1 MGKHIY
7 YIPCL
12 FKENFVCNKDLLEN
26 IVKMVIPTYS
36 DLGKS
41 TRDLFS
47 KGFIH
52 GNIKLNLKSNTDSG
66 FTFTTGGTS
75 QLDSGKLDG
84 SFETKYTHKGFNVS
98 ERWAFDNNMYSEVSV
113 EDKLIQAREFVN
125 LTGDIDVDFHG
136 PLLNGEI
143 AGSAVFG
150 HGPWALGTQAAYN
163 VAGSKLSKLNFALGH
178 TSKDFDA
185 HLFLT
190 EGSNFSGSLLQKI
203 LPSTQVGLQCA
214 WSKGSRDTT
223 FGIAAKHV
231 IDASTT
237 LSTKLNNALELG
249 LALVVGLR
257 PGVNLTVSTMCTMK
271 NDFGHQVGLG
281 LELEP

>member
-1 MGKHIY
+1 
-7 YIPCL
+7 
-12 FKENFVCNKDLLEN
+12 
-26 IVKMVIPTYS
+26 MVIPTYS

-84 SFETKYTHKGFNVS
+84 SFETKYTHKGFNVNIS

-113 EDKLIQAREFVN
+113 EDKLIQGLKLEFDSVMSAQTGKWSGKLKTSLAREFVN
-125 LTGDIDVDFHG
+125 MTGDIDVDFHG

-143 AGSAVFG
+143 AGSVVIG

-249 LALVVGLR
+249 LGLVVGLR
-257 PGVNLTVSTMCTMK
+257 PGVNLTVSTICTMK

>member
-1 MGKHIY
+1 
-7 YIPCL
+7 
-12 FKENFVCNKDLLEN
+12 
-26 IVKMVIPTYS
+26 MVIPTYS

-113 EDKLIQAREFVN
+113 EDKLIQGLKLEFDSVMSAQTGKWSGKLKTSLAREFVN

>member
-1 MGKHIY
+1 
-7 YIPCL
+7 
-12 FKENFVCNKDLLEN
+12 
-26 IVKMVIPTYS
+26 MVIPTYS

-113 EDKLIQAREFVN
+113 EDKLIQGLKLEFDSVMSAQTGKWSGKLKTSLAREFVN

-271 NDFGHQVGLG
+271 NDFGHKVGLG